1 MKKITFAIAALFLQL
16 AYGWT
21 INSLPDPQKDPAA
34 CGRDVKGWVCSPDGL
49 VGQSELNVIQGNIMS
64 IYDGS
69 HPYSKIL
76 CPQTGSEV
84 HVELM
89 AVVVNRVDGNG
100 DPAMKVQ
107 RFATGIHDRFGVGS
121 KECGSGAVIVISV
134 QDHQVT

>member
-1 MKKITFAIAALFLQL
+1 MRKFAFAVVALCIQL

-21 INSLPDPQKDPAA
+21 IDSLPNPQANPAA

-49 VGQSELNVIQGNIMS
+49 VGKSELNVIQGNIMT
-64 IYDGS
+64 IFDGS
-69 HPYSKIL
+69 HPYSKMF
-76 CPQTGSEV
+76 CPQTGSDV

-100 DPAMKVQ
+100 DPAMKVE

-121 KECGSGAVIVISV
+121 KECGSGAVIVMSV
-134 QDHQVT
+134 QDRQVT